1 MILSVSH
8 SDIVSIN
15 ELTKINYLSVC
26 HQTNYDVT
34 DKNKNVLKV
43 WTYIITSITARPVGL
58 AVILEIMSVSI
69 FKTVVILYIFMKGTS
84 LQ

>member
-1 MILSVSH
+1 MPNSIQVKEKLQQIIMNYSLLGV
-8 SDIVSIN
+8 VSIN

-58 AVILEIMSVSI
+58 AVILEIMSG
-69 FKTVVILYIFMKGTS
+69 Y
-84 LQ
+84 

>member
-26 HQTNYDVT
+26 HQTNDVT
-34 DKNKNVLKV
+34 NKNKNVLKI